1 MLWSRLN
8 DKKNGISTTHPISDI
23 RDWNGAGTLI
33 LQPDYQ
39 RREVWG
45 IAAKIMLIDSIMNA
59 IPMPKIF
66 VSSYIQNGKTVRAV
80 IDGQQRITAILGFL
94 NNEFPLD
101 EPYSGK
107 YNGLYFQQLPEN
119 IQDNVILA
127 YDIDFNEAKG
137 LSDAD
142 LREVYSRV
150 NKYLVALNKQEL
162 RKADYPGD
170 FLNVCEAMANHD
182 YFDEAGV
189 FTAAAR
195 RRSLDVEFTSE
206 LVGALVIGVSER
218 KDAIDSC
225 YQKYSVWDY
234 QERDALKNEFEV
246 ILNDISNIFP
256 TDVLPIR
263 KTRWKQKADFY
274 SLFMAVSQLRKEGFS
289 LPDNT
294 DSLRSDLELIGS
306 LIAPTSNVDILS
318 KYAVYCVSQA
328 NSAASRRW
336 RTKFL
341 KGILRGTYA
350 RNIDDI
356 EQREVIFNLAV
367 DIRWASEECFPLN
380 TETCRVCGH
389 SESGVMVA
397 EAAIVWP
404 IKSEVFQL
412 SNLEWAHRKCVDNA
426 DDIIAILPEEFG
438 YFDDMDEE

>member
-1 MLWSRLN
+1 MT
-8 DKKNGISTTHPISDI
+8 KKWVSTTHPISDI
-23 RDWNGAGTLI
+23 RDWNDAGTLI

-66 VSSYIQNGKTVRAV
+66 VSSHIKNGKTVRAV

-94 NNEFPLD
+94 NNEFFLD
-101 EPYSGK
+101 EPYVGDYK
-107 YNGLYFQQLPEN
+107 KLYFHQLPVDV
-119 IQDNVILA
+119 QDNVILA

-137 LSDAD
+137 LSDGD

-170 FLNVCEAMANHD
+170 FLDVCEAMANHD

-206 LVGALVIGVSER
+206 LVSALIIGISER
-218 KDAIDSC
+218 KDAIDTC
-225 YQKYSVWDY
+225 YQKYSVWDH
-234 QERDALKNEFEV
+234 QKRDAVKEEFEN
-246 ILNDISNIFP
+246 IFNDISKIFSA
-256 TDVLPIR
+256 DILPIR

-274 SLFMAVSQLRKEGFS
+274 SLFLAISKLRKEGLS
-289 LPDNT
+289 LPSNT
-294 DSLRSDLELIGS
+294 DLLRSDLELIGS
-306 LIAPTSNVDILS
+306 YIAPTSNVDILS
-318 KYAVYCVSQA
+318 TYAVYCVSQA

-336 RTKFL
+336 RTNL
-341 KGILRGTYA
+341 LIAILRGTYA
-350 RNIDDI
+350 RNIDDL
-356 EQREVIFNLAV
+356 EQRNIIFKLAV
-367 DIRWASEECFPLN
+367 DIRWASEECYPSN
-380 TETCRVCGH
+380 EETCRVCGH
-389 SESGVMVA
+389 SELGIMVA
-397 EAAIVWP
+397 EAAIGWP
-404 IKSEVFQL
+404 VKSEVFQL
-412 SNLEWAHRKCVDNA
+412 SNLEWGHRKCFGNA

-438 YFDDMDEE
+438 YLDDMDEE

>member
-1 MLWSRLN
+1 MT
-8 DKKNGISTTHPISDI
+8 KKWVSTTHPISDI
-23 RDWNGAGTLI
+23 RDWNVAGTLI

-66 VSSYIQNGKTVRAV
+66 VSSHIQNGRTVRAV

-94 NNEFPLD
+94 NNEFSLD
-101 EPYSGK
+101 DPYSGECK
-107 YNGLYFQQLPEN
+107 GLFFRQLPES

-137 LSDAD
+137 LSDID

-225 YQKYSVWDY
+225 YQKYSVWDP
-234 QERDALKNEFEV
+234 QERDALKDEFEG
-246 ILNDISNIFP
+246 ILNDISKIFLS
-256 TDVLPIR
+256 DIFPIR

-274 SLFMAVSQLRKEGFS
+274 SLFIAISQLRKEGFS
-289 LPDNT
+289 LLDNT
-294 DSLRSDLELIGS
+294 ELLRNDLEFIGP
-306 LIAPTSNVDILS
+306 LIAPTSNVNILS
-318 KYAVYCVSQA
+318 KYALYCVSQA

-336 RTKFL
+336 RTNFL

-350 RNIDDI
+350 RNIDDV
-356 EQREVIFNLAV
+356 EQRKVIFNLAV
-367 DIRWASEECFPLN
+367 DIRWSNDDCFPLK
-380 TETCRVCGH
+380 TETCKVCGK
-389 SESGVMVA
+389 SELGVVVA

-404 IKSEVFQL
+404 MESEVFQL
-412 SNLEWAHRKCVDNA
+412 SNIEWVHRECADNVDN
-426 DDIIAILPEEFG
+426 IIAILPEEFG

>member
-1 MLWSRLN
+1 MT
-8 DKKNGISTTHPISDI
+8 KKWVSTTHPISDI
-23 RDWNGAGTLI
+23 RDWNDAGTLI

-66 VSSYIQNGKTVRAV
+66 VSSHIKNGKTVRAV

-94 NNEFPLD
+94 NNEFFLD
-101 EPYSGK
+101 DPYEGDYK
-107 YNGLYFQQLPEN
+107 NLYFRQLPVD
-119 IQDNVILA
+119 IQDDVILA

-137 LSDAD
+137 LSDSD

-170 FLNVCEAMANHD
+170 FLDVCEAMANHD

-206 LVGALVIGVSER
+206 LVGALIIGISER

-225 YQKYSVWDY
+225 YQKYSVWDHKKK
-234 QERDALKNEFEV
+234 DAVKDEFEG
-246 ILNDISNIFP
+246 ILSDISKIFSP
-256 TDVLPIR
+256 DILPIR

-274 SLFMAVSQLRKEGFS
+274 SLFLAISKLRKEGLT
-289 LPDNT
+289 LPSNT
-294 DSLRSDLELIGS
+294 DLLRSDLALIGS
-306 LIAPTSNVDILS
+306 YIAPTSNVDILS
-318 KYAVYCVSQA
+318 TYAVYCVSQA

-336 RTKFL
+336 RTSFL
-341 KGILRGTYA
+341 IGILRGTYA
-350 RNIDDI
+350 RKIDDL
-356 EQREVIFNLAV
+356 EQRNIIFKLAV
-367 DIRWASEECFPLN
+367 DIRWASEECYPSN
-380 TETCRVCGH
+380 EETCRVCGH
-389 SESGVMVA
+389 RELGIMVA
-397 EAAIVWP
+397 EAAIGWP
-404 IKSEVFQL
+404 VNSEVFQL
-412 SNLEWAHRKCVDNA
+412 SNLEWGHRKCFGNA
-426 DDIIAILPEEFG
+426 DDIVAILPEEFG
-438 YFDDMDEE
+438 YLDDMDEE